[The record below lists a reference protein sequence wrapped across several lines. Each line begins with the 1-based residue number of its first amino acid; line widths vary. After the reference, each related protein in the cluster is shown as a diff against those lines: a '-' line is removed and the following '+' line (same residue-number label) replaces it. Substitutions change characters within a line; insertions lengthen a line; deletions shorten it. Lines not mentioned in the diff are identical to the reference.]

1 MIKQAL
7 LVATMLAAP
16 CLARAQSTSLL
27 TIMGPTLTYNPTTG
41 KMDVQPGTTPG
52 TPRDAAAAIAAEQA
66 AQNAATTAQQTAQ
79 TANNVQPTGLPA
91 TRVNADRA
99 RDRISI
105 RDFLPAPACNGIA
118 DDSPT
123 IYAAAT
129 AMAGTNRDVEVP
141 GDCILNL
148 GPAAR
153 QAGNR
158 IVLDGMGFTGPGGRD
173 SGAPY
178 GTRGG
183 TFILTDIGTGAVS
196 PFIVKRNARLEHLVF
211 FWPGQTEAAAVAN
224 GGTPITTPALL
235 AGMGTAG
242 PGGSSAGASAEVSSL
257 RFLDNDVVNAWDVMD
272 FSGDPA
278 GALQVRG
285 NRMFALDAYFK
296 LSSMSTE
303 SFVSDNQFTE
313 NAFFN
318 TYGTGIGP
326 TYNLRNWAASNASVV
341 LAVGNGIGPSGSNPA
356 VASTTH
362 IDGLSLTNNVAFGV
376 GYGFRVQGGWLN
388 ILAATGNTFD
398 GTAHV
403 VSVEAGGL
411 ISSGRIVGG
420 TWFGYTLNNGAGG
433 TGGTTQTTLLY
444 AASTAAPGNTL
455 DVSSVTSPSASGAL
469 ADWSA
474 PASILNITDVRAL
487 GLNNN
492 GGSGTQPGIKFN
504 SAGGRLGVLGN
515 MLIMQGTAPGACV
528 EVDQGIADLTIVGNH
543 LLTCGNPISIAGSVP
558 PTVAAVTGN
567 VSVGTHGNVAY
578 VGSQAPN
585 LMDFANNWDVT
596 PVAWST
602 NRRSSDG
609 ALVASYQGAPQVT
622 FSPLNGGITT
632 TGPTTTTDLA
642 VNGQPSVLG
651 AWTPVTLTATPQTGA
666 FTTVSAGLRYSK
678 PFGGKSVAYDV
689 EVYETTVGTAAGS
702 LTVSGFPFNQGAFP
716 CVLHGREISSTG
728 KALTVTIQPG
738 ASTGLVTYYDNS
750 APLASGLTLSASGTC
765 ESAS

>member
-1 MIKQAL
+1 MKRLLLASSAVLLPHSLYAQAPAVGSIPNRTL
-7 LVATMLAAP
+7 GQP
-16 CLARAQSTSLL
+16 NGPAQLDS
-27 TIMGPTLTYNPTTG
+27 N
-41 KMDVQPGTTPG
+41 GTAG
-52 TPRDAAAAIAAEQA
+52 LF
-66 AQNAATTAQQTAQ
+66 
-79 TANNVQPTGLPA
+79 VVKPTGLPA
-91 TRVNADRA
+91 TRPNADRA

-105 RDFLPAPACNGIA
+105 RDFLPAPACNGVT

-123 IYAAAT
+123 VYAAST
-129 AMAGTNRDVEVP
+129 AMAGTGRNVEVP

-153 QAGNR
+153 MAGNR
-158 IVLDGMGFTGPGGRD
+158 IVFDGTGLVGEGGRD
-173 SGAPY
+173 SGSPY
-178 GTRGG
+178 GQRGS
-183 TFILTDIGTGAVS
+183 TILLTDIGAGAVS
-196 PFIVKRNARLEHLVF
+196 PFIVKRNWRLERLVF

-235 AGMGTAG
+235 AGAGT
-242 PGGSSAGASAEVSSL
+242 GASEVSSG

-272 FSGDPA
+272 FSADPA
-278 GALQVRG
+278 GALQIHD

-296 LSSMSTE
+296 LNSMSTE
-303 SFVSDNQFTE
+303 SFISDNQFTE

-318 TYGTGIGP
+318 TLGTGIGP
-326 TYNLRNWAASNASVV
+326 SYSLRNWAAQHASVV
-341 LAVGNGIGPSGSNPA
+341 LAVGNGTVTTPSTNH
-356 VASTTH
+356 V
-362 IDGLSLTNNVAFGV
+362 DGLSLSNNVAFGV

-403 VSVEAGGL
+403 VSIEAGGL

-420 TWFGYTLNNGAGG
+420 SWFGYTLNNGATGV
-433 TGGTTQTTLLY
+433 GGTTQTPLLY
-444 AASTAAPGNTL
+444 ADPQAAPGNAL
-455 DVSSVTSPSASGAL
+455 DVSGVTSPSASGAL

-474 PASILNITDVRAL
+474 PASILRISDVNAM

-492 GGSGTQPGIKFN
+492 GGSGTQPGIRFN
-504 SAGGRLGVLGN
+504 SAGGRLSVVDN
-515 MLIMQGTAPGACV
+515 NFIMQGSAPGACV
-528 EVDQGIADLTIVGNH
+528 EIDQPAADLTIVGNH

-558 PTVAAVTGN
+558 PTVAAVVGN
-567 VSVGTHGNVAY
+567 VSLGTHGTVAY

-585 LMDFANNWDVT
+585 LPDFGNTWDVT

-622 FSPLNGGITT
+622 FSPLNGGIST

-702 LTVSGFPFNQGAFP
+702 LTLAGFPFNQGAFP